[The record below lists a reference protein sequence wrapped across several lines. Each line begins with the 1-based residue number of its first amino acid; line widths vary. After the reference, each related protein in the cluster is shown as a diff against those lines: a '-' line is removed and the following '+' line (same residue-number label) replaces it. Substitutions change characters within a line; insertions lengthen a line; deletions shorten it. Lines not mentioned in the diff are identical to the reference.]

1 MSRGVHGSS
10 RVETSGVHGSG
21 QVSLWPSS
29 NPIDRCQ
36 VERRVTRNQPP
47 ASIGWVGFGFGWRS
61 VLFGR
66 FRVVPEAAKS
76 SPKNVKTH
84 QICIKIIEICT
95 KIAEIL
101 WEWPDLAKSHQIW
114 LRTHWISSDL
124 SLISDLY
131 ITFVGSS
138 GSGFG
143 EENPPL
149 NLPASGLGRG
159 NPKPT
164 DGSVG
169 SGWTRV
175 EIGRVG
181 QSSGSQLGL
190 DTPSNVCY
198 FELN

>member
-1 MSRGVHGSS
+1 M
-10 RVETSGVHGSG
+10 
-21 QVSLWPSS
+21 
-29 NPIDRCQ
+29 
-36 VERRVTRNQPP
+36 TRNQPP
-47 ASIGWVGFGFGWRS
+47 TLVSRVDFGFGWRS

-114 LRTHWISSDL
+114 LRTHWISSYL
-124 SLISDLY
+124 SLISYLY
-131 ITFVGSS
+131 ITSVGSG

-143 EENPPL
+143 EENLPL
-149 NLPASGLGRG
+149 DPPASGLGRG

-164 DGSVG
+164 DGSIG
-169 SGWTRV
+169 S
-175 EIGRVG
+175 
-181 QSSGSQLGL
+181 S
-190 DTPSNVCY
+190 
-198 FELN
+198 